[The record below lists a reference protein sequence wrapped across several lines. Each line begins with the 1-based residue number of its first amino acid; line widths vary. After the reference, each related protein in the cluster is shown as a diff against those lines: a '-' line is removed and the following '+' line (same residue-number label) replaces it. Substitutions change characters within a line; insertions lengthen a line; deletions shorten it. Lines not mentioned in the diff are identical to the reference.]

1 MLPRTYINPPGHW
14 VTDPPLPYSQ
24 AVRCG
29 EMLFTTGQ
37 MALDNTLK
45 VIAPGDLNGQID
57 AAIKDLI
64 SVLDAG
70 GISPSDLVQMRA
82 FYVDEPAATFES
94 VANQIAKALGP
105 LAGPGACAHRG
116 TRTGDDVTRPAF

>member
-14 VTDPPLPYSQ
+14 LTDPPLPYSQ

-57 AAIKDLI
+57 AAMADLCD
-64 SVLDAG
+64 VLDAG
-70 GISPSDLVQMRA
+70 GMAPSDLVQMRA

-94 VANQIAKALGP
+94 VANEIAKALGP
-105 LAGPGACAHRG
+105 LAGPGPASRQPG
-116 TRTGDDVTRPAF
+116 TRAS

>member
-1 MLPRTYINPPGHW
+1 MLPRTYINPSGHW

-64 SVLDAG
+64 GVLDAG
-70 GISPSDLVQMRA
+70 GMSASDLVQMRA

-94 VANQIAKALGP
+94 VANPPTPSAA
-105 LAGPGACAHRG
+105 ACGAPRG
-116 TRTGDDVTRPAF
+116 ASRSRAARSA